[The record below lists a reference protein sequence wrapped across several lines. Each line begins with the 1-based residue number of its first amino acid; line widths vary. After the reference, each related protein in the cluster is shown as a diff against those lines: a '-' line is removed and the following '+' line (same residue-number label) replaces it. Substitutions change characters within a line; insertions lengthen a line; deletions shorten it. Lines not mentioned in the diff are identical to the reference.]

1 MLFRSGIG
9 MAIRSALDEA
19 VGRAKA
25 KSFRTGG
32 DEFVV
37 HVPSHQEAAHFSR
50 VLRSKLEALPPVGG
64 THGLS
69 VSMGFGMVPEHAEA
83 ALQQA
88 KEASHQ
94 ANYQPGKAQ
103 HHVHSLVPGSEG
115 ALQQAPGAE
124 GAIS

>member
-1 MLFRSGIG
+1 
-9 MAIRSALDEA
+9 
-19 VGRAKA
+19 
-25 KSFRTGG
+25 
-32 DEFVV
+32 
-37 HVPSHQEAAHFSR
+37 
-50 VLRSKLEALPPVGG
+50 
-64 THGLS
+64 
-69 VSMGFGMVPEHAEA
+69 MVPEHAEA